1 MAAERKTLAEMAG
14 DTLREAAILI
24 AVFAWLD
31 RAVQGEEFLGAWS
44 WEILGLAVLL
54 FVAGVAIERRRL
66 PE

>member
-1 MAAERKTLAEMAG
+1 MAETKTFAEMAG

-31 RAVQGEEFLGAWS
+31 RTVQGEDFLGVWT
-44 WEILGLAVLL
+44 WKVLGLSTVL
-54 FVAGVAIERRRL
+54 FVVGVVIERRRL